1 MKIYLKIFSK
11 PLDTLQVNCVF
22 DDSLLVELSL
32 LLNIIEQ
39 ADNKI
44 INKIKEIRQP
54 PHPFNM
60 PRLSEFL
67 ADWF

>member
-1 MKIYLKIFSK
+1 M
-11 PLDTLQVNCVF
+11 
-22 DDSLLVELSL
+22 ELSL

-67 ADWF
+67 TDWF